1 LSSIEEIKKGTVK
14 QLPPQPSQERVDPW
28 KEFMS
33 KYSTENATAFKKLGV
48 QDTYTLEA
56 NGQDLTFKRKRLTT
70 KQYMALEKTRIEFE
84 KKSMLADD
92 PLDVANHVAEMYL
105 IIGQAYL
112 TNVETHQP
120 LQKNEFEN
128 MVWEEIKQILDA
140 CQLRTAMGVTN

>member
-1 LSSIEEIKKGTVK
+1 LSEESKKGTVK

-33 KYSTENATAFKKLGV
+33 KYSTEYATACKKLGT
-48 QDTYTLEA
+48 QDSYTLEA
-56 NGQDLTFKRKRLTT
+56 NGQELTFSRKRLRT
-70 KQYMALEKTRIEFE
+70 KEYMALEKTRLEFE
-84 KKSMLADD
+84 KKNMMTED
-92 PLDVANHVAEMYL
+92 PMEVANNVAEMYL

-112 TNVETHQP
+112 TNIETKQA